1 MDEPQNDDLLVA
13 IKGARKLS
21 EKELRALRSV
31 IGKDVL
37 WPGLIAASGADLHA
51 NGSIIE
57 SLDAVVL
64 AARDAGRYEAALYVV
79 QSAYRYEKGDMRD
92 VVRRTLIGC
101 GLLAEHE
108 K

>member
-64 AARDAGRYEAALYVV
+64 AARDAGRYESALYVIS
-79 QSAYRYEKGDMRD
+79 SAYRYEPGDMREA
-92 VVRRTLIGC
+92 VRRALIGC
-101 GLLAEHE
+101 GMVSEHE
-108 K
+108 R